1 MWDKLNYIHLNPI
14 RAGIVEKAQHYI
26 YSSASNYA
34 NDKGLLKVELADNPI
49 IDVTKKNEF
58 WKYNNYD
65 E

>member
-1 MWDKLNYIHLNPI
+1 M
-14 RAGIVEKAQHYI
+14 EKAQYYI

-34 NDKGLLKVELADNPI
+34 NGKGLLKVELADNPI
-49 IDVTKKNEF
+49 IDVAKKNEF

>member
-1 MWDKLNYIHLNPI
+1 MKEGYTIKDQ
-14 RAGIVEKAQHYI
+14 EKQHYI
-26 YSSASNYA
+26 YSSASNCV

-58 WKYNNYD
+58 WNYNNYD